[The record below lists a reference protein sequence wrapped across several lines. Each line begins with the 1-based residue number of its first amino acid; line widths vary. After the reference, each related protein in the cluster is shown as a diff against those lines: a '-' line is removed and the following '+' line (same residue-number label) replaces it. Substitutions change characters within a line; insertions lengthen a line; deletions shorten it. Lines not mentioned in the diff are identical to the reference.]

1 MRRPRAAAVLRC
13 VDLSPKL
20 TMAAKRCMF
29 RACQGLWPLMAA
41 LSAGSA
47 LAQGSLRPEADASL
61 VAIQCELRSLRSPDA
76 DQTLFFYLSDA
87 RRLVLDTAGNL
98 LGNVVQFGP
107 QRILIAKP
115 NAEGGARTYTFDRMI
130 GALTITGP
138 VPSGAREPWTL
149 SGECRKV
156 DASRQKF

>member
-1 MRRPRAAAVLRC
+1 MAVVSRHLF
-13 VDLSPKL
+13 K
-20 TMAAKRCMF
+20 
-29 RACQGLWPLMAA
+29 ACRGLWPLVGL
-41 LSAGSA
+41 LSASA
-47 LAQGSLRPEADASL
+47 AVAQGGLLRPETDASL

-76 DQTLFFYLSDA
+76 DQTLFFYLSDT

-138 VPSGAREPWTL
+138 LPAGAREAWTL

>member
-1 MRRPRAAAVLRC
+1 
-13 VDLSPKL
+13 
-20 TMAAKRCMF
+20 MF
-29 RACQGLWPLMAA
+29 RACQGLWLLVAA
-41 LSAGSA
+41 LGTGSA
-47 LAQGSLRPEADASL
+47 LAQSSALRPDADASL

-76 DQTLFFYLSDA
+76 DQTLFFYLSDN

-149 SGECRKV
+149 SGECRRV
-156 DASRQKF
+156 DAGRQKF

>member
-1 MRRPRAAAVLRC
+1 V
-13 VDLSPKL
+13 V
-20 TMAAKRCMF
+20 F
-29 RACQGLWPLMAA
+29 RHGFVTVCLGLWTSGML
-41 LSAGSA
+41 LSAGTASA
-47 LAQGSLRPEADASL
+47 QSGLLRADADASL
-61 VAIQCELRSLRSPDA
+61 VAIQCELRSLRSPDT

-87 RRLVLDTAGNL
+87 RRLVLDTAGNV

-138 VPSGAREPWTL
+138 LPAGTREGWTL

-156 DASRQKF
+156 DASRKKF